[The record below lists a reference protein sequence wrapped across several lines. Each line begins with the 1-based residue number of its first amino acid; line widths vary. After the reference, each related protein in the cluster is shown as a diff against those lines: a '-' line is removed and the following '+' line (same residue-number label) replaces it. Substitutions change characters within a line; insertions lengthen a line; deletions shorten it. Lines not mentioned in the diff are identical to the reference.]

1 MRFLEGNQSQ
11 CWNLSLTRMPK
22 CQLSQQC
29 RQKTST
35 SSSPARPPPHPRRI
49 PPDPRRAP
57 ASPGEPRRG
66 ALGPRARWSGGPGGQ
81 GGAWGPRKHGIWGF
95 TCHFTCIQRKNAEN
109 AESPPKMPK
118 CRLLSSKC
126 RKCRIC
132 RPPLMRVRSTPP
144 PYTPL
149 HHPTLNYTT
158 LQLTPQPYTP
168 ALPTWRLSWSWSC
181 SG

>member
-1 MRFLEGNQSQ
+1 MIFTVMRFLEGNQSQ

-132 RPPLMRVRSTPP
+132 RPPLMSV
-144 PYTPL
+144 
-149 HHPTLNYTT
+149 
-158 LQLTPQPYTP
+158 
-168 ALPTWRLSWSWSC
+168 
-181 SG
+181 GMIF

>member
-1 MRFLEGNQSQ
+1 
-11 CWNLSLTRMPK
+11 MPVEPAMPPK
-22 CQLSQQC
+22 NVDVVEPC
-29 RQKTST
+29 ST
-35 SSSPARPPPHPRRI
+35 PAPPSPDPARP
-49 PPDPRRAP
+49 P

-132 RPPLMRVRSTPP
+132 RPPLMRVLMTFANELSLSSSMAFLITFSTS
-144 PYTPL
+144 L
-149 HHPTLNYTT
+149 I
-158 LQLTPQPYTP
+158 
-168 ALPTWRLSWSWSC
+168 
-181 SG
+181 